1 LAVHKNVT
9 ASANSELHPAP
20 LAEDNDMLN
29 PRPALAAALVLATLA
44 APSHATT
51 VNLAADGQ
59 WNVFNVND
67 LDAQS
72 FGVEWIDNN
81 DSLSPDFGTPLD
93 FAFTIASGFIGTL
106 RVVDAGFAGDT
117 FQVTNFGAL
126 LGSTSAVP
134 LQDVATAPDLGWDF
148 DAALADAAFSHG
160 EFTLGAGSYRINGL
174 LGQSVTS
181 FGQPLNATVGALSLN
196 IAPAVPEPSTWA
208 FCLGGLGLMAFV
220 ARRRS

>member
-1 LAVHKNVT
+1 MKLLA
-9 ASANSELHPAP
+9 
-20 LAEDNDMLN
+20 
-29 PRPALAAALVLATLA
+29 RPVLAAAAALLAATA

-67 LDAQS
+67 LDARS

-93 FAFTIASGFIGTL
+93 FAFTIGSGFVGTL
-106 RVVDAGFAGDT
+106 SVVDAGFAGDT

-126 LGSTSAVP
+126 LGDTSAVP
-134 LQDVATAPDLGWDF
+134 LQDAATAPDLGLDF
-148 DAALADAAFSHG
+148 DAAWAHAAFSHG
-160 EFTLGAGSYRINGL
+160 QFKLGAGSYRISGA

-181 FGQPLNATVGALSLN
+181 FGQPINATVGALSLR

-208 FCLGGLGLMAFV
+208 FCLAGLCAVAFV